1 MVIYISI
8 IVFPQG
14 FKVPDNLPLYNSNV
28 KFAKKSLQEVDRK
41 EASMCSNVVL
51 VVV

>member
-1 MVIYISI
+1 MGIFKSN
-8 IVFPQG
+8 IVFPPG
-14 FKVPDNLPLYNSNV
+14 FKVPDNLPLYNGNV
-28 KFAKKSLQEVDRK
+28 KFAEKSLQEVDRK